1 MAKKNRELQKKKIW
15 LVVLTLLI
23 LLLPWLLTREQISIM
38 SFKETGP
45 IGDTI
50 GGILSPFIAI
60 LVGYLTFE
68 AFRMQYEANELHR
81 EDKVNEKL
89 AKERER
95 FDNRFYTMLDT
106 LRTNSLGVRL
116 SNDITGKDAFR
127 VLIAEFFVSYFVV
140 KQAYLKYKPNA
151 PEDVDAFLST
161 FRGNEEDRMLTRI
174 AYGLFFYGNLYDVD
188 REKEPLLYKV
198 LDNIKQNAIRNG
210 TGAKKAYDSYLN
222 HDIKSGTLATLPWNL
237 FQGYN
242 AQLGHY
248 FRHLYQM
255 VKFLALA
262 DSKVISEDDKNEYA
276 RIIRSELSDFEQ
288 ALLFYNAVSDRGQSW
303 NSVAGAEEGNE
314 YTKRGLIS
322 RFRLIKNIPG
332 NILYRGVDP
341 WTFYSGEEMW
351 WKERG
356 KSFFE
361 QCYILTAEDEY

>member
-1 MAKKNRELQKKKIW
+1 MAKKNRDLQKKKIW

-68 AFRMQYEANELHR
+68 AFRMQYEANVLHR

-161 FRGNEEDRMLTRI
+161 FRGDEEDRMLTRI

-222 HDIKSGTLATLPWNL
+222 HDIK
-237 FQGYN
+237 
-242 AQLGHY
+242 
-248 FRHLYQM
+248 
-255 VKFLALA
+255 
-262 DSKVISEDDKNEYA
+262 
-276 RIIRSELSDFEQ
+276 
-288 ALLFYNAVSDRGQSW
+288 
-303 NSVAGAEEGNE
+303 
-314 YTKRGLIS
+314 
-322 RFRLIKNIPG
+322 
-332 NILYRGVDP
+332 
-341 WTFYSGEEMW
+341 
-351 WKERG
+351 
-356 KSFFE
+356 
-361 QCYILTAEDEY
+361 

>member
-1 MAKKNRELQKKKIW
+1 
-15 LVVLTLLI
+15 
-23 LLLPWLLTREQISIM
+23 
-38 SFKETGP
+38 
-45 IGDTI
+45 
-50 GGILSPFIAI
+50 
-60 LVGYLTFE
+60 
-68 AFRMQYEANELHR
+68 MQNSDELHR

-116 SNDITGKDAFR
+116 SNDITRKDAFR

-198 LDNIKQNAIRNG
+198 LDNIKQNVIRNG
-210 TGAKKAYDSYLN
+210 TGAKNAYDSYLN

-276 RIIRSELSDFEQ
+276 RIIRAELSDFEQ
-288 ALLFYNAVSDRGQSW
+288 ALLFYNAVSNRGQSW